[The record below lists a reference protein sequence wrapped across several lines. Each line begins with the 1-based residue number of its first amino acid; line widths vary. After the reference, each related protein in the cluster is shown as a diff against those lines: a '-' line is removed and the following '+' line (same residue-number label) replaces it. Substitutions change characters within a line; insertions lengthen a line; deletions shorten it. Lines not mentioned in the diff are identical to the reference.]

1 VKNKPTFI
9 FYDTLN
15 YTNEKKKKCHYFT
28 DLYNTHYTSFFLS
41 TFFTDL
47 FSPTLEN
54 NKQNANKCF
63 KDACNFTHSLIALF
77 TFTRIKNDVIAAIIT
92 EFIPNFFKL
101 YILDTTSY
109 FSHFVANWILYV
121 EEVYKITT
129 RISVRLIL
137 KKNTKVHYIS
147 VNNEKFTKKVKN
159 NPNYITFH
167 IKVYN
172 HLQKSKPIAS
182 IQQNITDLVTV
193 LDKVTIETTRHNLK
207 QVIL

>member
-1 VKNKPTFI
+1 VKNKPIFI

-15 YTNEKKKKCHYFT
+15 YTDEKKKKCYYFT
-28 DLYNTHYTSFFLS
+28 DLYNTHYISSFLS
-41 TFFTDL
+41 TAFTDL

-63 KDACNFTHSLIALF
+63 KNACNFTHSLIALSI
-77 TFTRIKNDVIAAIIT
+77 FTRIKNGVITAIIT
-92 EFIPNFFKL
+92 EFILNFFKL

-137 KKNTKVHYIS
+137 KNTNVQYIS

-159 NPNYITFH
+159 NLDYITFH

-172 HLQKSKPIAS
+172 HLQKSKPITS

-193 LDKVTIETTRHNLK
+193 LDKVIIETTRYNLK